1 MHVEGAFAAR
11 DAEAEAP
18 LARQRRLSAERRSVL
33 LRPPLEAFVHAEG
46 ALRVLATLQTH
57 YRNRVQ
63 TRLITHRMEAYREL
77 CAVTP
82 TLTPTPTLNLTAN
95 PNPNPK
101 PQP

>member
-1 MHVEGAFAAR
+1 MHVEGAYAAR
-11 DAEAEAP
+11 DAKAEAP

-82 TLTPTPTLNLTAN
+82 TLTPTPTPTLTLT
-95 PNPNPK
+95 P
-101 PQP
+101 